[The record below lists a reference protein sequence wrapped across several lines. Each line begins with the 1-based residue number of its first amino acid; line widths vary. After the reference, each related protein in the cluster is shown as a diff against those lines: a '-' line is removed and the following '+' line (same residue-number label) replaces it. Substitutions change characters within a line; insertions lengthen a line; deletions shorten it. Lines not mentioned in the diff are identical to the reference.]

1 MAVVLGLSAVAG
13 WATRDFFR
21 FINHPLP
28 SPMVVEIGKGW
39 SVSQIAQNLE
49 EQGAIPS
56 ALWFILLVRWENFKN
71 NKSIKAGEYNFHIG
85 ETPRPILNRL
95 IIGDVVIHRLIIP
108 EGLTVTE
115 IALRMKRQGW
125 ETAESILA
133 DPAVTQKLGLHV
145 PVLEGWLFPSTYYYR
160 RGNSALEILRRMVH
174 NAQKVFDQQWK
185 IFQGLG
191 RSNHSVPLSQYE
203 ALILASIIEK
213 ETGKEEERGRIS
225 AVFHNRLRKNMRLQ
239 TDPTVIYGLL
249 QGPEAAIYKGNLT
262 RKHLRTPTPYNTYTH
277 FGLPPTPICNPGLAA
292 IRAAL
297 YPDNAPDLY
306 FVARGEGFHAF
317 SKTLKQHEANVDRYQ
332 RKKP

>member
-1 MAVVLGLSAVAG
+1 
-13 WATRDFFR
+13 
-21 FINHPLP
+21 
-28 SPMVVEIGKGW
+28 MVVEIGKG
-39 SVSQIAQNLE
+39 SLSSQIAQNFE
-49 EQGAIPS
+49 EKGVVTS
-56 ALWFILLVRWENFKN
+56 AQWFKLLVRWEKLIN
-71 NKSIKAGEYNFHIG
+71 NKSIQAGEYSFKSG
-85 ETPRPILNRL
+85 ETPRQIIRHL
-95 IIGDVVIHRLIIP
+95 IAGNVIIHRLTIP
-108 EGLTVTE
+108 EGLTVAE
-115 IALRMKRQGW
+115 IGLRMKRQGW
-125 ETAESILA
+125 ETADSILA
-133 DPAVTQKLGLHV
+133 DPKIIQKLGLHT
-145 PVLEGWLFPSTYYYR
+145 PALEGWLFPSTYYFR
-160 RGNSALEILRRMVH
+160 REDSALKIVRRMVH

-185 IFQGLG
+185 IFQSLG
-191 RSNHSVPLSQYE
+191 RSNHSFPLSQYD

-213 ETGKEEERGRIS
+213 ETGREEERGRIS
-225 AVFHNRLRKNMRLQ
+225 AVFHNRLRKKMRLQ